1 MIFVNYFYEIRKIGI
16 IFAFAFSRTIKTLI
30 MKNTTQKSIKWLSI
44 AILFFATLSVVFIY
58 FQMIHQLWLNP
69 EEQRVVWN
77 PDKLAWQIF
86 IIAGR
91 FIGVTLLYVFCVIFL
106 VRTNRS
112 LNTGVIFPKSNIA
125 LIRWAALVTVLVT
138 FVRSNYADVMQG
150 GTNSVLDSNTIFVPL
165 VVLLFAGLY
174 KMAYLTAKDSNL
186 AI

>member
-1 MIFVNYFYEIRKIGI
+1 MKFIKIGI
-16 IFAFAFSRTIKTLI
+16 IFAAAFSRIIKTQI
-30 MKNTTQKSIKWLSI
+30 MKNPTQRSIKWLSV

-58 FQMIHQLWLNP
+58 FQMINQLWLNP
-69 EEQRVVWN
+69 EPQRVVWN
-77 PDKLAWQIF
+77 PDNLAWQIF

-91 FIGVTLLYVFCVIFL
+91 FIGVTILDLLC
-106 VRTNRS
+106 
-112 LNTGVIFPKSNIA
+112 VIFPKSNIA

-150 GTNSVLDSNTIFVPL
+150 GTNSVLDSNTLFVPL
-165 VVLLFAGLY
+165 AVLLFAGLY

>member
-1 MIFVNYFYEIRKIGI
+1 MKFVKLALSLSLGCANQN
-16 IFAFAFSRTIKTLI
+16 AVV
-30 MKNTTQKSIKWLSI
+30 MKNKTQQSIKWLSI
-44 AILFFATLSVVFIY
+44 AILFFATVTVVFNY
-58 FQMIHQLWLNP
+58 VQMIHSLWLAP
-69 EEQRVVWN
+69 EDQRVVWN
-77 PDKLAWQIF
+77 PDMLGWQIF

-91 FIGVTLLYVFCVIFL
+91 FIGISLLYVLCVIFL

-112 LNTGVIFPKSNIA
+112 LKNGVIFPKSNIA

-138 FVRSNYADVMQG
+138 FVRSNYQDVLQG

-174 KMAYLTAKDSNL
+174 KMAYLTAKDSSL

>member
-1 MIFVNYFYEIRKIGI
+1 MFFVKLALSLSPEAPNKQVNE
-16 IFAFAFSRTIKTLI
+16 
-30 MKNTTQKSIKWLSI
+30 MKNSTTNSIKWLSI

-58 FQMIHQLWLNP
+58 FQMVNQLWLSP
-69 EEQRVVWN
+69 EQQRVVWN
-77 PDKLAWQIF
+77 PDKRAWQIF

-91 FIGVTLLYVFCVIFL
+91 FVGVTLLYVLCMIFL

-112 LNTGVIFPKSNIA
+112 LKNGVIFPKSNIA

-138 FVRSNYADVMQG
+138 FVRSNYADVMHG

>member
-77 PDKLAWQIF
+77 PDKRAWQIF

-91 FIGVTLLYVFCVIFL
+91 FVGVTLLYVFCVIFL

-112 LNTGVIFPKSNIA
+112 LQNGVIFPKSNIA

-138 FVRSNYADVMQG
+138 FVRSNYADVLQG
-150 GTNSVLDSNTIFVPL
+150 GTNSVLDSNTVFIPL

-174 KMAYLTAKDSNL
+174 KIAYLAAKDSSL